1 MGVGMV
7 FSPSSSLPGSL
18 DWGLTGMSGGF
29 NPALLSGGVN
39 FTQLNQTP
47 PPPSENKYGTQPT
60 DQFLPVAE
68 LRRFYEN
75 YLSTKTWEVQ
85 EKRMA
90 RRYNAGD
97 QWTADE
103 LKKLKLRNQPKV
115 TRNRVKRKINAVVG
129 LVERL
134 RQDPKCYART
144 PRSEEQADLAT
155 AVIRYVL
162 DSNRWESLSSK
173 VASDAA
179 REGIGCL
186 ELGLKQCPKGDLDIT
201 LEHVTTD
208 TFFYDPRSYRADFTD
223 ALFEGTAKWVDIEIA
238 KQFSPPEK
246 WADLEATSSNDT
258 GAVYS
263 EDGERAIRWMDSVR
277 KRIRLV
283 DIWYYRNGQW
293 CWALYTYGTIL
304 MEGLSPFVDAE
315 GETMSKFLAFSA
327 FIDPDGDRFGFI
339 RDMKDIQDE
348 INHRYS
354 KALHLLNTRRTFVRR
369 GTMDI
374 NRMRQELLKADGIIE
389 WDAEKPEFDDQRQLA
404 DMQGQISFLNDAKT
418 EIENFGP
425 NPALIG
431 QGDQARS
438 GRAIALLQQ
447 AGIAELGP
455 YIIELKDWK
464 LRVYRAVYANVRKH
478 WTMERWIRV
487 IDPEDDAQLV
497 QINGLRYDPASAQF
511 QNVNNISAI
520 DVDIIIDEGA
530 DTINMMMDTFDT
542 LGTLASRGAQ
552 VPPALL
558 IELAPIPARIKKK
571 WLQRLDAAGQ
581 PDPGKEAMKQVA
593 VMGEA
598 AKVDETKSQTALNLA
613 NAMSKVAGAYT
624 PESLPQGM
632 MMTQMLE
639 KMNAGAAA
647 GAPGAVPPGG
657 LPGPPGGLP
666 GPPGAAAHPGAAP
679 PPPPAPGAISGG
691 TDMIAGG
698 VAGPHPPL
706 GPGNIG

>member
-1 MGVGMV
+1 MA
-7 FSPSSSLPGSL
+7 
-18 DWGLTGMSGGF
+18 GGF
-29 NPALLSGGVN
+29 NPALAGMQRTWTPAREVQ
-39 FTQLNQTP
+39 FTQLNP
-47 PPPSENKYGTQPT
+47 PVQENKWGTQPT

-75 YLSTKTWEVQ
+75 YLSTKVWEVQ

-97 QWTADE
+97 QWTSDE

-144 PRSEEQADLAT
+144 PKSEEQADLAT

-173 VASDAA
+173 VAADAA

-186 ELGLKQCPKGDLDIT
+186 ELGLKQCPHGDLDLT
-201 LEHVTTD
+201 MEHVTTD
-208 TFFYDPRSYRADFTD
+208 TFFYDPRSYRNDFTD
-223 ALFEGTAKWVDIEIA
+223 SLFMGTAKWVDIEIA

-304 MEGLSPFVDAE
+304 MEGLSPFVDVE
-315 GETMSKFLAFSA
+315 GSTMPKFIAFSA

-348 INHRYS
+348 LNHRYS

-369 GTMDI
+369 GTMDV
-374 NRMRQELLKADGIIE
+374 NRMRQELLKTDGIIE

-404 DMQGQISFLNDAKT
+404 DMQGQLRFLEDCKT

-431 QGDQARS
+431 QADQARS

-455 YIIELKDWK
+455 YVVELKDWK
-464 LRVYRAVYANVRKH
+464 LRLYRAVFANVRKH
-478 WTMERWIRV
+478 WTTERWIRV
-487 IDPEDDAQLV
+487 VDPEDDAQLV
-497 QINGLRYDPASAQF
+497 QINGLRYDPLGMAF
-511 QNVNNISAI
+511 TNVNAIAAI
-520 DVDIIIDEGA
+520 DVDIIVDEGS

-542 LGTLASRGAQ
+542 LGVLASRGAQ

-558 IELAPIPARIKKK
+558 IELSPIPARIKKK
-571 WLQRLDAAGQ
+571 WLQRLDSAAQ
-581 PDPGKEAMKQVA
+581 PDPDKEKMKTIAMEQEK
-593 VMGEA
+593 
-598 AKVDETKSQTALNLA
+598 AKVEKLKSEVAANIGGAINKLATAGVSPQSFQTDLNMARIMENAATPAAPPGVPGLA
-613 NAMSKVAGAYT
+613 PGSAM
-624 PESLPQGM
+624 
-632 MMTQMLE
+632 
-639 KMNAGAAA
+639 
-647 GAPGAVPPGG
+647 GAPGMGGAPPLPPNAGG
-657 LPGPPGGLP
+657 P
-666 GPPGAAAHPGAAP
+666 PPGAAPGPVGPGAAP
-679 PPPPAPGAISGG
+679 PPPPPAGSLAGG
-691 TDMIAGG
+691 IDMISGG
-698 VAGPHPPL
+698 VAGPRPPL